1 MGLWKNRPKCSQT
14 NFSQNEC
21 ITFLYSGKVEVG
33 YCCMYVSIKKLTQ
46 CAKIRPMSEKFA
58 QWAKNS
64 PNEQKN
70 RPIWS
75 PCLWSKSIRW
85 VVFEYLVA
93 YPCKLIECWKFFFFF
108 SIWFAVRALQ
118 PDIVKGCQ
126 IFLVATHQN
135 RKKIYLIALKH
146 INWPPNLTNGHK
158 IYQMVVK

>member
-1 MGLWKNRPKCSQT
+1 MHYLPLQWKSRSGLLLYVRKYKNTDPMRENSP
-14 NFSQNEC
+14 NER
-21 ITFLYSGKVEVG
+21 
-33 YCCMYVSIKKLTQ
+33 
-46 CAKIRPMSEKFA
+46 KICPMSEKFA
-58 QWAKNS
+58 QWAKES
-64 PNEQKN
+64 PNLVTLSVIEKYSLSS
-70 RPIWS
+70 IWIFS
-75 PCLWSKSIRW
+75 FIALQTYWMLK
-85 VVFEYLVA
+85 V
-93 YPCKLIECWKFFFFF
+93 FFFF